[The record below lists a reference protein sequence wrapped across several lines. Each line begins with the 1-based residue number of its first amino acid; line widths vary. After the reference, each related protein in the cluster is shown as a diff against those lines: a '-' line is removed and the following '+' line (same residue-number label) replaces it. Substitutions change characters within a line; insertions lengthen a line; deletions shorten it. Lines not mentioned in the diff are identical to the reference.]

1 MRYTSFLPIFPV
13 LIFLTACSG
22 MPQLFWDTEDN
33 KPDYARS
40 TGNAKAGEGRA
51 PLNVPPE
58 LRQELSV
65 PEPDQVAVD
74 VAMGLTEE
82 EKKAIAGKAV
92 SLDARVYEK
101 TAAEVFSAALD
112 GMTSL
117 NLPVEG
123 VDSPSGTITSDWIR
137 KASNNPTSYMGV
149 STGMFGG
156 GPIATRYR
164 FIVRVFRMQDGKTQ
178 LQIRTLGQAFIG
190 RNWVFKELKRKVA
203 NEVFTATE
211 ERLGMLAEQPV
222 STPADD
228 AAVIPASGVSPAE
241 TPATN
246 P

>member
-1 MRYTSFLPIFPV
+1 
-13 LIFLTACSG
+13 

-33 KPDYARS
+33 KPDYARN
-40 TGNAKAGEGRA
+40 TGSAGASEGRA

-58 LRQELSV
+58 LRQDLSV
-65 PEPDQVAVD
+65 PDPDQVAVD
-74 VAMGLTEE
+74 AAMGLTEE

-92 SLDARVYEK
+92 SLAARAYEK
-101 TAAEVFSAALD
+101 TAAEVFSAVLD

-123 VDSPSGTITSDWIR
+123 VDSPSGTITSDWVR
-137 KASNNPTSYMGV
+137 KASNNPSSYIGAAA
-149 STGMFGG
+149 GMLGA

-203 NEVFTATE
+203 NELFTATE
-211 ERLGMLAEQPV
+211 ERLGMLPEQAG

-228 AAVIPASGVSPAE
+228 GGAIPATEAPAAK
-241 TPATN
+241 P
-246 P
+246 